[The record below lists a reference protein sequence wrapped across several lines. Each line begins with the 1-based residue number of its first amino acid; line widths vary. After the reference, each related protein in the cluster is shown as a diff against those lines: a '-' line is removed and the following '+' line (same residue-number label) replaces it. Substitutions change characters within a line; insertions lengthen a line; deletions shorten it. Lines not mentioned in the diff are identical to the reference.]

1 MSVSRSITKRILLY
15 LLAAAAVF
23 LMAAAVLPDVQ
34 GETQEV
40 RTSSDVRLVVNGTS
54 VTADVMPIIINERT
68 MIPARAVFEQ
78 LGGTVSWNEAKQQ
91 VTVKL
96 NGHTVVLTILNLNAT
111 VDGVVKTM
119 DAVPRLYNGRTLIP
133 IRFVAEALG
142 ATVSWDSKTR
152 TASISYGTSQTTTS
166 ASSSRSITGVNVSY
180 GTDSYPYSGA
190 KVTANVAMSKSD
202 YSTMTL
208 SNPARYVVDFNNF
221 TGTTASLKTFPANT
235 KSGALVK
242 SVRTAMH
249 TNTQFRLVFDLSAAS
264 TPAIALSD
272 DKKSLFITFTENKSS
287 SSGTSTSTTTTTT
300 TTTTTNTSTSTSTT
314 ASDSATTVP
323 ASNFDPYKD
332 GKLTVCLD
340 PGHGAATAGKRS
352 PDGTLKEYEVNR
364 DIAYRMRDLLKA
376 KGVTVYMTVSDKT
389 SDPSLASRVATA
401 NNKNVDIFVSV
412 HANAFGD
419 GENWE
424 DQANG
429 WEIYYYPTSTNGKKL
444 ATYIHD
450 ANFPSGGGG
459 LGIKDRGIK
468 TANFYVIKYTSMPAV
483 LIEQGFYTS
492 SVEIKKLKSSEWR
505 QKAAQ
510 LNVNGIMNF
519 FNSYK

>member
-1 MSVSRSITKRILLY
+1 MSTSRSLRNRILLY
-15 LLAAAAVF
+15 ILAAAAVF
-23 LMAAAVLPDVQ
+23 LMAAAVLPDAQ
-34 GETQEV
+34 AEEV
-40 RTSSDVRLVVNGTS
+40 RTSSNVRLVVNGTPVS
-54 VTADVMPIIINERT
+54 SDVAPIIINERT

-78 LGGTVSWNEAKQQ
+78 LGGTVSWNQAAQQ
-91 VTVKL
+91 VTIKL

-111 VDGVVKTM
+111 VDGAVKTM
-119 DAVPRLYNGRTLIP
+119 DAVPRVYQGRTLIP
-133 IRFVAEALG
+133 IRFVAEAFG
-142 ATVSWDSKTR
+142 AAVGWDSATR
-152 TASISYGTSQTTTS
+152 TATINLG
-166 ASSSRSITGVNVSY
+166 ASKPAAPASTSRSITGVNVSY

-190 KVTANVAMSKSD
+190 KVTSNVTISTSD

-208 SNPARYVVDFNNF
+208 SNPARFVVDFNNF
-221 TGTTASLKTFPANT
+221 TGTSGSLKTFPAN
-235 KSGALVK
+235 SRSNAVVK

-249 TNTQFRLVFDLSAAS
+249 TNTQFRLVFDLSTGAK
-264 TPAIALSD
+264 PAIALSD

-287 SSGTSTSTTTTTT
+287 SGTTTTPTT
-300 TTTTTNTSTSTSTT
+300 TPSTGSSSTNTSTGNTDAT
-314 ASDSATTVP
+314 AP
-323 ASNFDPYKD
+323 APAAVFNPKAD

-352 PDGTLKEYEVNR
+352 PDGTLREYEVNR
-364 DIAYRMRDLLKA
+364 DIAYRMRDLLQA

-424 DQANG
+424 DQATG
-429 WEIYYYPTSTNGKKL
+429 WEIYYYATSNNGKKL
-444 ATYIHD
+444 AQYIHD
-450 ANFPSGGGG
+450 ANFPASGGG